1 MTGRVRAWLD
11 GGAALRWLSF
21 HDYARRV
28 FGGEH
33 PDWFREPMRQVAGLA
48 DANKVLRSQVVEF
61 DLGALWAAHAVLAAD
76 AEGAARLAA
85 VLKSPVVAGFCDTAI
100 AALVHQQAGRADVWL
115 SLPSPGGVLVAL
127 GAPAA
132 AIDFDMLDDAA
143 GLIADFLRTKA
154 AAGIDGV
161 VMALAAT
168 GIAAADE
175 IDAAEPIRSSA
186 AHYDWLFAL
195 RIANSA
201 QAEAWAEV
209 GPDLWLPA
217 DAGVALP
224 SAAPACVSLERAFW
238 QGGPPPD
245 AGVAVHGTVPADLD
259 PALIAQRVGL
269 LP

>member
-1 MTGRVRAWLD
+1 VTGRVRAWLD

-61 DLGALWAAHAVLAAD
+61 DLGALWAAHGALAAD

-85 VLKSPVVAGFCDTAI
+85 VLTSPVVAGFCHTAI
-100 AALVHQQAGRADVWL
+100 AALVHQQVGRADVWL
-115 SLPSPGGVLVAL
+115 SLPSPGGALVAL

-143 GLIADFLRTKA
+143 VLIADFLRNKA

-168 GIAAADE
+168 GISAADE

-217 DAGVALP
+217 DVGVALP

-245 AGVAVHGTVPADLD
+245 AGVAVYGTVPADLA
-259 PALIAQRVGL
+259 PASIAQRVGL

>member
-1 MTGRVRAWLD
+1 MTGRVRAWRD
-11 GGAALRWLSF
+11 GGGALRWLNF

-28 FGGEH
+28 FGTDH
-33 PDWFREPMRQVAGLA
+33 PDWFREPMRQVAGLV
-48 DANKVLRSQVVEF
+48 DANKVLRSQVIEF
-61 DLGALWAAHAVLAAD
+61 DLGALWAAHAALAAD
-76 AEGAARLAA
+76 AEGVARLAA
-85 VLKSPVVAGFCDTAI
+85 VLESPAVASFCDTAI

-115 SLPSPGGVLVAL
+115 ALPSPAGALIAL
-127 GAPAA
+127 GEPAD

-168 GIAAADE
+168 GISAADE
-175 IDAAEPIRSSA
+175 IDAAESIRGSA

-195 RIANSA
+195 RALSSA
-201 QAEAWAEV
+201 QAGDWA
-209 GPDLWLPA
+209 GIHPDLWLSA
-217 DAGVALP
+217 DAQVQLP
-224 SAAPACVSLERAFW
+224 SDAPVCSSLDRAFW

-245 AGVAVHGTVPADLD
+245 AGTAVCGTVPADLD

>member
-1 MTGRVRAWLD
+1 MTGRVRAWRD
-11 GGAALRWLSF
+11 GGGALRWLSF

-28 FGGEH
+28 FGANH

-61 DLGALWAAHAVLAAD
+61 DLGALWAAHAALAAD
-76 AEGAARLAA
+76 GEGVARLAA
-85 VLKSPVVAGFCDTAI
+85 VLESPAVASFCDTAI

-115 SLPSPGGVLVAL
+115 ALPSPAGALIAL
-127 GAPAA
+127 GEPAV

-161 VMALAAT
+161 VMVLAAT
-168 GIAAADE
+168 GISAADE
-175 IDAAEPIRSSA
+175 IDAAESIRGSA

-195 RIANSA
+195 RAHSSA
-201 QAEAWAEV
+201 QAGDWA
-209 GPDLWLPA
+209 GIDPDLWLPA
-217 DAGVALP
+217 DAQVELP
-224 SAAPACVSLERAFW
+224 PDAPACSSLDRAFW
-238 QGGPPPD
+238 QGGPPPS
-245 AGVAVHGTVPADLD
+245 AGAAVYGTVPADLD
-259 PALIAQRVGL
+259 PALIAQRVGS

>member
-1 MTGRVRAWLD
+1 MTGRVRAWRD
-11 GGAALRWLSF
+11 GGGALRWLSF
-21 HDYARRV
+21 HAYARRV
-28 FGGEH
+28 FGANH

-61 DLGALWAAHAVLAAD
+61 DLGALWTAHAALAAD
-76 AEGAARLAA
+76 AEGVARLATVLESPA
-85 VLKSPVVAGFCDTAI
+85 VASFCDTAI

-115 SLPSPGGVLVAL
+115 ALPSPAGALIAL
-127 GAPAA
+127 GEPAA

-161 VMALAAT
+161 VMELAAT
-168 GIAAADE
+168 GISAADE

-195 RIANSA
+195 RIANSE
-201 QAEAWAEV
+201 QAEVWAEV

-217 DAGVALP
+217 DAQVELP
-224 SAAPACVSLERAFW
+224 PDAPACSSLDRAFW
-238 QGGPPPD
+238 QGEPPPS
-245 AGVAVHGTVPADLD
+245 AGAAVYGTVPADLD
-259 PALIAQRVGL
+259 PALIAQRVGS

>member
-1 MTGRVRAWLD
+1 
-11 GGAALRWLSF
+11 
-21 HDYARRV
+21 
-28 FGGEH
+28 
-33 PDWFREPMRQVAGLA
+33 
-48 DANKVLRSQVVEF
+48 
-61 DLGALWAAHAVLAAD
+61 
-76 AEGAARLAA
+76 
-85 VLKSPVVAGFCDTAI
+85 
-100 AALVHQQAGRADVWL
+100 VWL
-115 SLPSPGGVLVAL
+115 SLPSPGGALVAL

-195 RIANSA
+195 RIANAA

>member
-11 GGAALRWLSF
+11 EGAGLRWLSF

-33 PDWFREPMRQVAGLA
+33 PDWFREPMRQVAGLV

-61 DLGALWAAHAVLAAD
+61 DLGALWAAHAALAAD
-76 AEGAARLAA
+76 AGGAARLAA
-85 VLKSPVVAGFCDTAI
+85 VLESPAVAGFCDTAI

-115 SLPSPGGVLVAL
+115 ALPSPGGALSAL
-127 GAPAA
+127 GEPVD

-143 GLIADFLRTKA
+143 SLIADFLRTRA
-154 AAGIDGV
+154 SAGIDGV
-161 VMALAAT
+161 VMVLAAS
-168 GIAAADE
+168 GISAADE

-195 RIANSA
+195 RALNSA
-201 QAEAWAEV
+201 QADAWAAV

-217 DAGVALP
+217 AAQVQLP
-224 SAAPACVSLERAFW
+224 SGAPACASLDQAFW
-238 QGGPPPD
+238 QGGPPPV
-245 AGVAVHGTVPADLD
+245 AGAAVYGTVPADLD
-259 PALIAQRVGL
+259 PTLIAQRVGS

>member
-21 HDYARRV
+21 HDYARHV
-28 FGGEH
+28 FGGDH

-48 DANKVLRSQVVEF
+48 DANKVLRSQVIEF
-61 DLGALWAAHAVLAAD
+61 DLGALWAAHAALAAA

-85 VLKSPVVAGFCDTAI
+85 VLESPAVAGYCDTAI

-115 SLPSPGGVLVAL
+115 ALPSPGGALVAL
-127 GAPAA
+127 GTPAD

-161 VMALAAT
+161 VMTLAAT

-175 IDAAEPIRSSA
+175 IDAVAPIRSSA

-195 RIANSA
+195 RVVNAA

-217 DAGVALP
+217 DTGATLP
-224 SAAPACVSLERAFW
+224 PAAPACTGLERAFW
-238 QGGPPPD
+238 QGGPPPA
-245 AGVAVHGTVPADLD
+245 AGVALYGTVPADLD
-259 PALIAQRVGL
+259 PASIAQRVGS